1 MDTQEINLQKFKASL
16 EAEQYDEITPVE
28 RALGYQLGE
37 HCHAFDACAMITA
50 GEIQISV
57 GGDAKTYRIGD
68 VFRLPAQTMHT
79 EQAGPA
85 GVQYLAGRRHVKT
98 T

>member
-1 MDTQEINLQKFKASL
+1 MNTSEINLQKFKVSL
-16 EAEQYDEITPVE
+16 EAEQYDEMTPVE
-28 RALGYQLGE
+28 RASGYQLGE

-57 GGDAKTYRIGD
+57 GGDARTYRIGD
-68 VFRLPAQTMHT
+68 VFRIPAQTMHT
-79 EQAGPA
+79 EAAGPA